1 MKLYDGNSWVESK
14 GLKFF
19 NGASWV
25 NAAKG
30 WIFTGGGWIQHYPN
44 FPTNTQGPIIS
55 GNNNVGATISVSS
68 GIWTQDIA
76 YIPTSYSYQWK
87 RNGSDISGA
96 TGSNYT
102 TTASDSGQT
111 LTATVTAINQRG
123 TSLSNS
129 INSILIVPASLSGLL
144 LTDSTSTPAAPSTV
158 SVSGGTNTWSA
169 SWTNTGASSYGVR
182 TNNGYVSYSGGTSA
196 TGYSATAG
204 SATVYVKSINTN
216 GSVSVSW
223 SASAG
228 ASYYNV
234 SWTGGNSATIYTTS
248 TTISWSTGSSL
259 NVTVTPMSSNGYGG
273 GAQASSITP
282 SQKES
287 GENSGSATVVDPVYA
302 PSYISYTENGFGGT
316 YLVVPGVSTPYVT
329 SGTALSVTNVS
340 APGATA
346 PVTYSYQWET
356 NSGSGFSSNGGTSSA
371 YTISSGQGPGGTEV
385 RCKITASNS
394 AGSTS
399 TYTSSTG
406 TIINPNGTTLQQPT
420 SISMSNNVSPAGGTV
435 YWNDPTFTIGI
446 GSSYSSW
453 SYSPYW
459 GTSVQWYRSA
469 TSGGTYTANGSS
481 LTRSVTTS
489 QNSATR
495 STAGWYYVIFTPY
508 NGSANNASATTRF
521 PSSGGFQFT

>member
-55 GNNNVGATISVSS
+55 GNNNVGATISVST

-76 YIPTSYSYQWK
+76 YVPTSYSYQWK

-129 INSILIVPASLSGLL
+129 INSILIVPASLSGLS
-144 LTDSTSTPAAPSTV
+144 LTDSTSTPAIPGTV
-158 SVSGGTNTWSA
+158 SVTGGTNAWSA
-169 SWTNTGASSYGVR
+169 SWTNTGAPSYGVR

-196 TGYSATAG
+196 TGYSASAG

-216 GSVSVSW
+216 GVVSVSW

-248 TTISWSTGSSL
+248 TTISWSTGSNL

-273 GAQASSITP
+273 GNQSSSITP
-282 SQKES
+282 AQKES
-287 GENSGSATVVDPVYA
+287 GENSGSGTIVDPVYA
-302 PSYISYTENGFGGT
+302 PSYINYTENGFGGT

-340 APGATA
+340 APGATS
-346 PVTYSYQWET
+346 PVTYSYQWES
-356 NSGSGFSSNGGTSSA
+356 NAGGGFSATGSTGSS
-371 YTISSGQGPGGTEV
+371 YTISTGYGPGGTEV

-406 TIINPNGTTLQQPT
+406 PIINPNGTTLQQPT
-420 SISMSNNVSPAGGTV
+420 SISMSNNVSPTGGTV
-435 YWNDPTFTIGI
+435 YWNDPTYTVGI
-446 GSSYSSW
+446 GSSYSNW

-508 NGSANNASATTRF
+508 NGLANNASSTTRF
-521 PSSGGFQFT
+521 PSSGGYQFT

>member
-302 PSYISYTENGFGGT
+302 PSYINYTENGFGGT